1 MRRCLNRVNDM
12 TQSNSELL
20 ALIEQLQAD
29 LSAAKAAKANALTL
43 KVSKKG
49 GVSMY
54 GLGRYPVTQYK
65 QGWARIIE
73 LIKSGELEAFIE
85 RNMALLSTGKDDPRF
100 ADIGDE

>member
-1 MRRCLNRVNDM
+1 MNAQM
-12 TQSNSELL
+12 SNAQLT
-20 ALIEQLQAD
+20 ALVAKLQAD
-29 LSAAKAAKANALTL
+29 LAEIKAKKLNTLTL

-54 GLGRYPVTQYK
+54 GLGRYPLTQYK

-85 RNMALLSTGKDDPRF
+85 RNMAFLSTGKDDPRF
-100 ADIGDE
+100 ADVGDE

>member
-1 MRRCLNRVNDM
+1 M
-12 TQSNSELL
+12 TINAQAL
-20 ALIEQLQAD
+20 AALSPEVQAFIAELQA
-29 LSAAKAAKANALTL
+29 KATKTNTLTL

-73 LIKSGELEAFIE
+73 LIKSGELETFIE

>member
-1 MRRCLNRVNDM
+1 M
-12 TQSNSELL
+12 TQLATNLSTLPADVQ
-20 ALIEQLQAD
+20 ALIAELQA
-29 LSAAKAAKANALTL
+29 KATKTNTLWL